1 MALAANGPDVSIADP
16 IPSIPRSP
24 LAVTLAVWKALFLR
38 EAAGRLFG
46 ERAGWFW
53 LLLDPVFHISYLMV
67 MFSVIRMRHVGGID
81 TPLWIMLGLIGYFM
95 FQHASSQA
103 MRAIGA
109 NTALFVYRQV
119 LPVDTV
125 LVRAALEAV
134 IMLVVAVLL
143 LAGAWMFGIHVT
155 PAEPLKVLDCLFSLW
170 LIGLGFGA
178 AASAFIEMVPESA
191 KVLSMVMQPLY
202 LLSGVMFPVA
212 AIPPPYRDWLVL
224 NPLVHGLDSLR
235 LAFAPYY
242 HEIPGVDMN
251 YLHAWALGLL
261 VLGLALQVVFAKR
274 LVSE

>member
-1 MALAANGPDVSIADP
+1 
-16 IPSIPRSP
+16 
-24 LAVTLAVWKALFLR
+24 
-38 EAAGRLFG
+38 
-46 ERAGWFW
+46 
-53 LLLDPVFHISYLMV
+53 
-67 MFSVIRMRHVGGID
+67 
-81 TPLWIMLGLIGYFM
+81 
-95 FQHASSQA
+95 
-103 MRAIGA
+103 
-109 NTALFVYRQV
+109 
-119 LPVDTV
+119 
-125 LVRAALEAV
+125 
-134 IMLVVAVLL
+134 
-143 LAGAWMFGIHVT
+143 
-155 PAEPLKVLDCLFSLW
+155 
-170 LIGLGFGA
+170 
-178 AASAFIEMVPESA
+178 VPESA